1 MPAILL
7 VRHAQASFGAADYD
21 VLSELGHEQARAVAR
36 ELAERGEPPARI
48 VSGSLVRQRGT
59 ADAIAQAAGVA
70 EVATDARWD
79 EYGSEDVLTHH
90 SDAVA
95 RLERADGDD
104 APPLSS
110 RAFQALLDEALLAW
124 IAAGADGPAGE
135 PFPAFAG
142 RVAAALRDL
151 AGSLGSGETAVV
163 CTSGGVVAA
172 VGVALLGV
180 PAGAFVAL
188 NRVSVNAGISKVVTG
203 RSGTSLVS
211 FNEHAHLE
219 RGRAGLLTYR

>member
-21 VLSELGHEQARAVAR
+21 VLSERGHEQSRAVAQ
-36 ELAERGEPPARI
+36 ELAERGEPPTRI

-59 ADAIAQAAGVA
+59 AEAIAHAAGVA

-79 EYGSEDVLTHH
+79 EYGSEDVLAHH
-90 SDAVA
+90 SEAVA
-95 RLERADGDD
+95 RLERPEGHA
-104 APPLSS
+104 APPLSN
-110 RAFQALLDEALLAW
+110 REFQALLDDALLAW
-124 IAAGADGPAGE
+124 IAAGDGGPADE
-135 PFPAFAG
+135 PFPAFTG
-142 RVAAALRDL
+142 RVAAALTEL

-172 VGVALLGV
+172 VCVALLGV
-180 PAGAFVAL
+180 PAEAFVAL
-188 NRVSVNAGISKVVTG
+188 NRVSVNAGITKVVTG

-219 RGRAGLLTYR
+219 RGRVQLVTYR